1 MPKSRHTVKQQ
12 QQHVADWQAS
22 SLSRTQYSLQHHLN
36 VKTFC
41 NWVSRWNKT
50 LPVAE
55 APAFIPAALS
65 PEAVSVTQ
73 ETRPG
78 PVTLPVNVTL
88 NLKRC
93 SITCLP
99 GQLQTIMAELNLC

>member
-22 SLSRTQYSLQHHLN
+22 GLSRTQYSLLHHLN

-41 NWVSRWNKT
+41 NWVGKWIKVPTS
-50 LPVAE
+50 
-55 APAFIPAALS
+55 PASQPRFIPAASAPEEAALS
-65 PEAVSVTQ
+65 
-73 ETRPG
+73 
-78 PVTLPVNVTL
+78 LPKIDRHTPAITL

-99 GQLQTIMAELNLC
+99 SQLPTIMAELNLC

>member
-22 SLSRTQYSLQHHLN
+22 GLSRTQYSLQHHLN

-41 NWVSRWNKT
+41 NWIGKWTKIPTS
-50 LPVAE
+50 PAAE
-55 APAFIPAALS
+55 PHFIPATVAPEEAALS
-65 PEAVSVTQ
+65 
-73 ETRPG
+73 
-78 PVTLPVNVTL
+78 LPKIDRHMLAITL

-93 SITCLP
+93 SITCQPSQLP
-99 GQLQTIMAELNLC
+99 AIMAELNLC